1 MMREGLTQRAGY
13 PRQPQTF
20 LDLPRGE
27 EDELAAAYASP
38 PGKKHDQAPIRKGGR
53 QEPWLVRKIEA
64 FSKASLHTK
73 ATYVWLLLSLAIAW
87 TGFRGIR
94 HGHASVWLT
103 CTSKSCQL
111 EITPPGPPKVT
122 RITILR
128 EQIIRS
134 DVVKVDAD
142 GEVVRVLE
150 GTAASG
156 VMPHRYTSANK
167 KKRGKATG
175 RKHDLGDKGPDE
187 DGNYDSYVLVI
198 REDGADTSASAKEKE
213 DGING
218 EGEGEGEGVTS
229 GGEDG
234 RTQRKPGE
242 HPTNKLEPLN
252 RFIEPNDIG
261 EYIFHMRR
269 FNLGQ
274 SRRKALSTVT
284 RINSYVRNRRH
295 KLAVRETKHVA
306 WQAIVAIVFG
316 LFSLI
321 LSLLCGQ
328 FFEPEHVH
336 SVIGPGTRS
345 RSVRSAD
352 SRPRRAPP
360 AAAGLYTS
368 NSSSSPSN
376 SRRGPGGNNYKSNS
390 GYGAYGGYRQEMHR
404 QKRCY

>member
-1 MMREGLTQRAGY
+1 M
-13 PRQPQTF
+13 
-20 LDLPRGE
+20 
-27 EDELAAAYASP
+27 
-38 PGKKHDQAPIRKGGR
+38 
-53 QEPWLVRKIEA
+53 
-64 FSKASLHTK
+64 
-73 ATYVWLLLSLAIAW
+73 
-87 TGFRGIR
+87 
-94 HGHASVWLT
+94 WLT
-103 CTSKSCQL
+103 CTSKSCEL

-156 VMPHRYTSANK
+156 VMPHRYTSADK
-167 KKRGKATG
+167 KKRGKAKG
-175 RKHDLGDKGPDE
+175 PRYDLGDKGPDE

-198 REDGADTSASAKEKE
+198 REDGADTSASANEKE
-213 DGING
+213 DGVDVDG
-218 EGEGEGEGVTS
+218 DGDVSS
-229 GGEDG
+229 GSEDG
-234 RTQRKPGE
+234 KTQRKPGK
-242 HPTNKLEPLN
+242 HPTNSLEPLN
-252 RFIEPNDIG
+252 RIIEPNDKG

-284 RINSYVRNRRH
+284 RINSYIRNRRH

-306 WQAIVAIVFG
+306 WQAIVAIVLG

-328 FFEPEHVH
+328 FFEPEHIH

-345 RSVRSAD
+345 RSLRSAG

-360 AAAGLYTS
+360 AAAGLY
-368 NSSSSPSN
+368 SSSSNPSN
-376 SRRGPGGNNYKSNS
+376 SRRGPGANNYTSNS
-390 GYGAYGGYRQEMHR
+390 GYGAYGGYRPDMHR
-404 QKRCY
+404 QKR